1 MSKLYLK
8 LTRKLLD
15 IATRVYDTVEK
26 LRVKA
31 LYKELIA
38 LNERRHARNE
48 AGRKDDALEA
58 AIFHELDDIEGDT
71 YEADD
76 E

>member
-15 IATRVYDTVEK
+15 ITTRVYDVAED

-31 LYKELIA
+31 LYKELVA
-38 LNERRHARNE
+38 LNERRYARFKANQ
-48 AGRKDDALEA
+48 KDDALEA
-58 AIFHELDDIEGDT
+58 AIYHELDDIEGDE
-71 YEADD
+71 YDAE

>member
-15 IATRVYDTVEK
+15 IATRVYDTVENF
-26 LRVKA
+26 RVKA
-31 LYKELIA
+31 LYKELTA
-38 LNERRHARNE
+38 LYERRHARTV
-48 AGRKDDALEA
+48 AGLKDDTLEV
-58 AIFHELDDIEGDT
+58 AIFHELDELEGDDN
-71 YEADD
+71 EIN

>member
-15 IATRVYDTVEK
+15 IATRVYDTVEN
-26 LRVKA
+26 LRIKA

-38 LNERRHARNE
+38 LNERRHARTE
-48 AGRKDDALEA
+48 AGRKDDALEV
-58 AIFHELDDIEGDT
+58 AIFHELDDLEGD
-71 YEADD
+71 ED
-76 E
+76 ETDE

>member
-15 IATRVYDTVEK
+15 IATRVYDTVEN

-38 LNERRHARNE
+38 LNERRHARAE
-48 AGRKDDALEA
+48 AGRKDDALEV
-58 AIFHELDDIEGDT
+58 AIFHELDDLEGD
-71 YEADD
+71 EDD
-76 E
+76 TDE

>member
-15 IATRVYDTVEK
+15 IATRVYDAVEN

-38 LNERRHARNE
+38 LNERRHARAE
-48 AGRKDDALEA
+48 AGRKDDALES
-58 AIFHELDDIEGDT
+58 AIFHELDDLDGD
-71 YEADD
+71 ED
-76 E
+76 EIDE

>member
-15 IATRVYDTVEK
+15 IATRVYDTVEN

-38 LNERRHARNE
+38 LNERRHARAE
-48 AGRKDDALEA
+48 AARKDDTLEV
-58 AIFHELDDIEGDT
+58 AIFHELDELEGDT
-71 YEADD
+71 D
-76 E
+76 EIDE

>member
-15 IATRVYDTVEK
+15 TAARVYDTVEN

-38 LNERRHARNE
+38 LNERRHARAE
-48 AGRKDDALEA
+48 ADRKDDALEV
-58 AIFHELDDIEGDT
+58 AIFHELDDIEGDNDET
-71 YEADD
+71 DD
-76 E
+76 

>member
-15 IATRVYDTVEK
+15 IATRAYDTVEN

-38 LNERRHARNE
+38 LNERRYARAE
-48 AGRKDDALEA
+48 ADRKDDALEV
-58 AIFHELDDIEGDT
+58 AIFHELDDLEGD
-71 YEADD
+71 DD
-76 E
+76 ETDE

>member
-15 IATRVYDTVEK
+15 IATRVYDLAEN

-38 LNERRHARNE
+38 LNERRHARAE
-48 AGRKDDALEA
+48 AGRKDDALEV
-58 AIFHELDDIEGDT
+58 AIFHELDDLEGD
-71 YEADD
+71 DD
-76 E
+76 ETDE

>member
-1 MSKLYLK
+1 MSKIALK
-8 LTRKLLD
+8 ITRKLLD
-15 IATRVYDTVEK
+15 IATNVYFAVEN

-38 LNERRHARNE
+38 LNERRHARAE

-58 AIFHELDDIEGDT
+58 AIFRELDELEEG
-71 YEADD
+71 EDD
-76 E
+76 AEE

>member
-15 IATRVYDTVEK
+15 IAARVYDTAEK
-26 LRVKA
+26 LRAKA
-31 LYKELIA
+31 LYKELVA
-38 LNERRHARNE
+38 LNERRHARAE
-48 AGRKDDALEA
+48 AGRKDDALES
-58 AIFHELDDIEGDT
+58 AIFHELDDLEGTT
-71 YEADD
+71 YETD

>member
-15 IATRVYDTVEK
+15 IAARVYDVVEN
-26 LRVKA
+26 LRIKA

-38 LNERRHARNE
+38 LNERRHARAE
-48 AGRKDDALEA
+48 AGRNDDSLEV
-58 AIFHELDDIEGDT
+58 AIFHELDDLEGD
-71 YEADD
+71 ED
-76 E
+76 ETDE

>member
-15 IATRVYDTVEK
+15 IATRVYDAVEN

-38 LNERRHARNE
+38 MNERRHARTE
-48 AGRKDDALEA
+48 AGRKDDALEV
-58 AIFHELDDIEGDT
+58 AIFHELDDLEGD
-71 YEADD
+71 ED
-76 E
+76 ETDE

>member
-15 IATRVYDTVEK
+15 TAARVYDTVEN

-38 LNERRHARNE
+38 LNERRHARAE
-48 AGRKDDALEA
+48 AGRKDDTLEV
-58 AIFHELDDIEGDT
+58 AIFHELDELEGDT
-71 YEADD
+71 D
-76 E
+76 ETDE

>member
-15 IATRVYDTVEK
+15 IAARVYDTAEK
-26 LRVKA
+26 LRIKA

-38 LNERRHARNE
+38 LNERRHARSE

-58 AIFHELDDIEGDT
+58 AIFHELDNIEGD
-71 YEADD
+71 DD
-76 E
+76 ETDD

>member
-15 IATRVYDTVEK
+15 IATRVYDVAEN

-31 LYKELIA
+31 LYKALVA
-38 LNERRHARNE
+38 LNERRHARSE
-48 AGRKDDALEA
+48 AGRRDDVLEV
-58 AIFHELDDIEGDT
+58 AIFHELDDLEGDT
-71 YEADD
+71 D
-76 E
+76 ETDE